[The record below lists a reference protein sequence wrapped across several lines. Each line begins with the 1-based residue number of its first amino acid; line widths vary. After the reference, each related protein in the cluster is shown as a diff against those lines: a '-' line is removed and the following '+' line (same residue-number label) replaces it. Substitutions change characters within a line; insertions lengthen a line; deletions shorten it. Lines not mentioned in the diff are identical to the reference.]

1 MPLRLDRREGQSITI
16 PGDRPSD
23 DVVILVHSLR
33 GDRVRLEIL
42 ANQDQAIYRT
52 ELFRRL
58 EQLETTNVKQCHG
71 R

>member
-23 DVVILVHSLR
+23 DVVVLVHSLR

-58 EQLETTNVKQCHG
+58 EQQETSHG
-71 R
+71 ERNDGR

>member
-1 MPLRLDRREGQSITI
+1 MPLRLDRREGQSITV
-16 PGDRPSD
+16 PGDTPAD
-23 DVVILVHSLR
+23 DVVVRVHSLR

-58 EQLETTNVKQCHG
+58 EQQETNHG
-71 R
+71 ERNDGR

>member
-1 MPLRLDRREGQSITI
+1 MPLRLDRREGQSITV

-23 DVVILVHSLR
+23 DVVVVVHSIR
-33 GDRVRLEIL
+33 GDRVRLEVV
-42 ANQDQAIYRT
+42 ANHDQAIYRT

-58 EQLETTNVKQCHG
+58 EQQETTNVEQRHG

>member
-58 EQLETTNVKQCHG
+58 EQQETTNVKQRHG
-71 R
+71 G